1 MKRTAGFTLI
11 ELLVTI
17 TVVAVLI
24 SAAVPSF
31 KTTIQNGRITS
42 QTNDFL
48 GALLIARSQA
58 IAINSDVVVCAS
70 SDGATCANSTDW
82 NVGWLVGPGTPSAIT
97 SVLRVHEALVGNN
110 TLQNDLHAKSVVFTA
125 GSGVPKAGTEIN
137 FSLCDSRGEA
147 NGRSIYLSFVGEARV
162 SPTAGKQ
169 IDNTTDLDCTP

>member
-1 MKRTAGFTLI
+1 MKRISGFTLI

-42 QTNDFL
+42 QSNDFL

-58 IAINSDVVVCAS
+58 IAVNSDVVVCPS
-70 SDGATCANSTDW
+70 SDGTTCANATDW
-82 NVGWLVGPGTPSAIT
+82 SVGWLVGTGSLASIT
-97 SVLRVHEALVGNN
+97 TVLRVHEALVGGNS
-110 TLQNDLHAKSVVFTA
+110 LQNDLHAKGVVFTG
-125 GSGVPKAGTEIN
+125 GSGIPKAGQIN

-147 NGRSIYLSFVGEARV
+147 NGRSIYLSPVGEPRV
-162 SPTAGKQ
+162 SPTAGKE
-169 IDNTTDLDCTP
+169 IDNSTDMDCTP